1 MAKKYKVYY
10 SGWYIVEADSI
21 SEALETDRD
30 DGIYE
35 EWENTSASLAKEEN
49 YG

>member
-10 SGWYIVEADSI
+10 SGWYIVEADS
-21 SEALETDRD
+21 SAEALETDRD
-30 DGIYE
+30 DGLYE
-35 EWENTSASLAKEEN
+35 EYENTSVSWAKEDS